1 MTALR
6 QIQEEGDV
14 TQEDLE
20 RMKAQL
26 KDEEVEEDFFVSSD
40 YKAPEIVSS
49 EDEIGIW
56 WWFW

>member
-49 EDEIGIW
+49 EDELGIW
-56 WWFW
+56 